1 MDGDGSMK
9 QYWTEEKIKS
19 AKYDELKKRCEEAE
33 GELAIIKGIGNKS
46 PEMSALQKENNEL
59 AKMIDI
65 TREEAQVIQLQ
76 ADNEVR
82 KFTKRIADLEDIN
95 KSHQKLNGEL
105 RKELTYINK
114 KYVDSLKKLA
124 DQKDLVKTYR
134 KAGIL

>member
-1 MDGDGSMK
+1 MK

-19 AKYDELKKRCEEAE
+19 AKYDELKKRAEEAE
-33 GELAIIKGIGNKS
+33 GELAIIKG
-46 PEMSALQKENNEL
+46 
-59 AKMIDI
+59 
-65 TREEAQVIQLQ
+65 AQVIQLQ

>member
-1 MDGDGSMK
+1 MDGDGSMTDGQELNK
-9 QYWTEEKIKS
+9 FKLEN
-19 AKYDELKKRCEEAE
+19 ANLKKRAEEAE
-33 GELAIIKGIGNKS
+33 GELTIIKGIGNNS
-46 PEMSALQKENNEL
+46 PEMLALKKENNEL

-82 KFTKRIADLEDIN
+82 KFTKRIADLEDVN

-105 RKELTYINK
+105 RELLRET
-114 KYVDSLKKLA
+114 VQKLA
-124 DQKDLVKTYR
+124 DSKDLVKTYR

>member
-1 MDGDGSMK
+1 MTDGQELNRYKLENAD
-9 QYWTEEKIKS
+9 
-19 AKYDELKKRCEEAE
+19 LKKKVEEAE
-33 GELAIIKGIGNKS
+33 GELTIIKGIGNNS
-46 PEMSALQKENNEL
+46 PEMLALKKENNEL

-105 RKELTYINK
+105 RELLRETVKEL
-114 KYVDSLKKLA
+114 A
-124 DQKDLVKTYR
+124 DHKDLVKTYR

>member
-1 MDGDGSMK
+1 MTDGQELNK
-9 QYWTEEKIKS
+9 LKLENAALEKSYKAS
-19 AKYDELKKRCEEAE
+19 FKRVQEAE

-46 PEMSALQKENNEL
+46 PEMQALKKENNDL

-76 ADNEVR
+76 AENEAR
-82 KFTKRIADLEDIN
+82 RFLKRIADLEAIN

-105 RKELTYINK
+105 REDLRD
-114 KYVDSLKKLA
+114 VVQKLA
-124 DQKDLVKTYR
+124 ESKDLVKTYR

>member
-1 MDGDGSMK
+1 MN
-9 QYWTEEKIKS
+9 EEIDNLL
-19 AKYDELKKRCEEAE
+19 ALKNKWRKKAQEAE

-46 PEMSALQKENNEL
+46 PEMEALKKENNEL

-82 KFTKRIADLEDIN
+82 KFTKRIADLEDVN
-95 KSHQKLNGEL
+95 KSHQELNGKL
-105 RKELTYINK
+105 REE
-114 KYVDSLKKLA
+114 LA
-124 DQKDLVKTYR
+124 DHKDLVKTYR

>member
-1 MDGDGSMK
+1 MDGDGSMTDE
-9 QYWTEEKIKS
+9 QELN
-19 AKYDELKKRCEEAE
+19 KYKLENASLKKKVQEAE

-46 PEMSALQKENNEL
+46 PEMEALKKENNEL

-82 KFTKRIADLEDIN
+82 KFTKRIADLETIN

-105 RKELTYINK
+105 RKDNELNRELLREAVK
-114 KYVDSLKKLA
+114 ELA
-124 DQKDLVKTYR
+124 DHKDLVKTYR

>member
-1 MDGDGSMK
+1 MN
-9 QYWTEEKIKS
+9 EEIKN
-19 AKYDELKKRCEEAE
+19 LKKRCEEAE

-46 PEMSALQKENNEL
+46 PEMEALKKENNEL

-82 KFTKRIADLEDIN
+82 KFTKRIADLEAIN

-105 RKELTYINK
+105 RKDNEINRELLRESVK
-114 KYVDSLKKLA
+114 ELA
-124 DQKDLVKTYR
+124 DHKDLVKTYR

>member
-1 MDGDGSMK
+1 MN
-9 QYWTEEKIKS
+9 EETNQLIALVKEIE
-19 AKYDELKKRCEEAE
+19 DLKKKVQEAE

-46 PEMSALQKENNEL
+46 PEMEALKKENNEL

-82 KFTKRIADLEDIN
+82 KFIKRIADLEAIN
-95 KSHQKLNGEL
+95 KSHQELNGEL
-105 RKELTYINK
+105 RKDNELNRELLREAVK
-114 KYVDSLKKLA
+114 ELA
-124 DQKDLVKTYR
+124 DHKDLVKTYR

>member
-1 MDGDGSMK
+1 MK
-9 QYWTEEKIKS
+9 QYWTKEKIKS

-46 PEMSALQKENNEL
+46 PEMEALKKENNEL

-82 KFTKRIADLEDIN
+82 KFIKRIADLEAIN

-105 RKELTYINK
+105 RKDNELNRELLREAVK
-114 KYVDSLKKLA
+114 ELA
-124 DQKDLVKTYR
+124 DHKDLVKTYR

>member
-1 MDGDGSMK
+1 MTDGQELNRYKLENAS
-9 QYWTEEKIKS
+9 
-19 AKYDELKKRCEEAE
+19 LKKKVQEAE

-46 PEMSALQKENNEL
+46 PEMSALKKENNEL
-59 AKMIDI
+59 AKMNDI
-65 TREEAQVIQLQ
+65 IREEAQVIQLQ

-105 RKELTYINK
+105 RELLRET
-114 KYVDSLKKLA
+114 VQKLA
-124 DQKDLVKTYR
+124 DYKDLLKTYR

>member
-1 MDGDGSMK
+1 MDGDGSMNEGMENLK
-9 QYWTEEKIKS
+9 EIE
-19 AKYDELKKRCEEAE
+19 ALKKRAEEAE
-33 GELAIIKGIGNKS
+33 GELTIIKGIGNNS
-46 PEMSALQKENNEL
+46 PEMLALKKENNEL

-65 TREEAQVIQLQ
+65 TREEAQIIQLQ

-82 KFTKRIADLEDIN
+82 KFTKRIADLEDVN

-105 RKELTYINK
+105 REELTNINE

>member
-1 MDGDGSMK
+1 MNEGM
-9 QYWTEEKIKS
+9 QN
-19 AKYDELKKRCEEAE
+19 LKEIETLK
-33 GELAIIKGIGNKS
+33 
-46 PEMSALQKENNEL
+46 KENNEL

-82 KFTKRIADLEDIN
+82 KFTKRIADLEDVN

-105 RKELTYINK
+105 RELLRET
-114 KYVDSLKKLA
+114 VQKLA
-124 DQKDLVKTYR
+124 DSKDLLKTYR